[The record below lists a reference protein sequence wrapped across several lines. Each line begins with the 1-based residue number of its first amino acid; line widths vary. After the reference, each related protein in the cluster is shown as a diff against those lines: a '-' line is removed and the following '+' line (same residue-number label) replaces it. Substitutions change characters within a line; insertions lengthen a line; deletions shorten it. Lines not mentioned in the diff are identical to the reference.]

1 MSSQKDLFYLKK
13 NHGIKF
19 LYICICSFRFV
30 GRFMNRRERLEILGD
45 KMKRFNNVYIKN
57 FGDEMSED
65 EMKDMFEPFGKLISV
80 KVNLTASVV

>member
-1 MSSQKDLFYLKK
+1 MVLPLIERCSLDYMQCTYVD
-13 NHGIKF
+13 
-19 LYICICSFRFV
+19 CICSFRFV